1 MFDDL
6 DDLYQDLIL
15 DHNRSPRNFRRLDAP
30 THHAH
35 GHNPLCGDSIL
46 LHLKIE
52 DGCIADVAFSGDGCA
67 ISKASASMMT
77 EALMNKSVAESAALF
92 SAFHQLITGRDDGDV
107 ALLGKLAT
115 FKGVREFP
123 VRVKCATLCW
133 QTLNAALTNSAA
145 KISTE

>member
-15 DHNRSPRNFRRLDAP
+15 DHNARPRNFGRLQAP

-46 LHLKIE
+46 VHLL
-52 DGCIADVAFSGDGCA
+52 IADDTVQEISFSGDGCA

-77 EALMNKSVAESAALF
+77 EALKNKSVDESSKIF
-92 SAFHQLITGRDDGDV
+92 SAFHQLITSNSDENEQ
-107 ALLGKLAT
+107 LLGKLASL
-115 FKGVREFP
+115 KGVREFP
-123 VRVKCATLCW
+123 VRVKCATLAW
-133 QTLNAALTNSAA
+133 QTFNAALTQSAA
-145 KISTE
+145 KISNE

>member
-15 DHNRSPRNFRRLDAP
+15 DHNRSPRNFGRLDEP

-52 DGCIADVAFSGDGCA
+52 NGHISDISFSGDGCA

-77 EALMNKSVAESAALF
+77 EAVKNKSIHDSEQLF
-92 SAFHQLITGRDDGDV
+92 SAFHTLITSDSKVDEIF
-107 ALLGKLAT
+107 LGKLASL
-115 FKGVREFP
+115 KGVREFP
-123 VRVKCATLCW
+123 IRVKCATLGW
-133 QTLNAALTNSAA
+133 QTLKAALANSTA